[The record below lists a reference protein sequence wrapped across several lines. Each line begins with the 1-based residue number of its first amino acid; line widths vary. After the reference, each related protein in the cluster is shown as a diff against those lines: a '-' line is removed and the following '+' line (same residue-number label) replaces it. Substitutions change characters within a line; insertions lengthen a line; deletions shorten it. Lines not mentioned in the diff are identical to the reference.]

1 VSVGADEQ
9 GMLDKVVRFALRQ
22 RVLVVAA
29 ALGLL
34 GYGLFTGTR
43 LPVDVF
49 PDLNRPTV
57 TIMAEAHALSPEEV
71 ELLVTRPIETAMNGA
86 PGVER
91 VRSQSAVGLSV
102 VYVEFA
108 WDTELLVNRQ
118 MVTERLQTVR
128 RELPDGI
135 DAQIGPITSIMGEIM
150 LVGLK
155 SDKGLTAPMELRSL
169 ADFVIRRELLS
180 ISGVAQVIA
189 LGGGEQQLRVR
200 LDPTK
205 LTQLDVTPEEVMEAA
220 RLAQGN
226 APGGFIDRQSQE
238 WLVRA
243 ISRTTDLETIAKTPV
258 ATRDGTVIRLS
269 DVATLELAPG
279 VMRGDAGVDG
289 DSAVIMSVQKQ
300 PGASTTELTEKVEAT
315 LAALQTKMPADVVIV
330 PLFRQADFIH
340 AATDNVVHA
349 LRDGAILVV
358 LVLFL
363 FLQNLRT
370 TFITL
375 TAIPLSLGMTLV
387 VFELFGIGVNTMT
400 LGGIAVAIGELVDD
414 AIVDTENV
422 FRRLRENR
430 QREVPRSSL
439 RVVWEASI
447 EVRGSIVFATMIV
460 ILVFVP
466 LFGMSGLEGRL
477 FMPLAL
483 AYIIAILSSLIVS
496 VTLTPVLCSYLL
508 PNSKATEH
516 DRDGWLVRVLKRGQ
530 ERLLRVTLLHPF
542 AVMGGAFV
550 VFIATLATVP
560 LLGREFLPEFNEG
573 TATINLQAAPGVS
586 LEASNEL
593 GHAAEALILGVPE
606 VKSVGRRTG
615 RAEMDEHAEGVH
627 YSEVDVDFYVGEGM
641 RPRRLVLDDIRQR
654 LAILPGL
661 SANIGQPISHRLDHL
676 LSGVRA
682 ELVVKVKGPELDAL
696 RRHAASVDSIMR
708 GVDGL
713 VDIQIEKLVL
723 VPQLRL
729 KVRNEVAARYG
740 FKPAELAGRLEQLLD
755 GEVVS
760 SLLESDR
767 QIRIFVR
774 LDDAVRTNVETL
786 SRLLV
791 ETPSGARIPL
801 ETLAEIEL
809 GMGPNSILHDNGQR
823 RIAVYANVEGRDIG
837 TAVGELKDKLGRL
850 DLGIGYAL
858 SYEGQF
864 ESQEQATIIIGLLSL
879 VSLLLMVIVLYLHF
893 RSFVL
898 VLQVMVNIPQALI
911 GSVAGLWLFDLP
923 LSVATLVGFV
933 ALCGIASRN
942 TIMMI
947 DHYLHLVAHEGM
959 TFSRAMVVRGSL
971 ERLVPV
977 LMTAVTAGLGLV
989 PLVLSADAPGREILH
1004 PVAVVILFGLM
1015 SSTLLD
1021 LIVTPAAFWA
1031 FGKRP
1036 LETRQARA
1044 ESGDELTDMGS
1055 METSMTPG
1063 YGAK

>member
-1 VSVGADEQ
+1 
-9 GMLDKVVRFALRQ
+9 
-22 RVLVVAA
+22 
-29 ALGLL
+29 
-34 GYGLFTGTR
+34 
-43 LPVDVF
+43 
-49 PDLNRPTV
+49 
-57 TIMAEAHALSPEEV
+57 
-71 ELLVTRPIETAMNGA
+71 
-86 PGVER
+86 
-91 VRSQSAVGLSV
+91 
-102 VYVEFA
+102 
-108 WDTELLVNRQ
+108 
-118 MVTERLQTVR
+118 
-128 RELPDGI
+128 
-135 DAQIGPITSIMGEIM
+135 
-150 LVGLK
+150 
-155 SDKGLTAPMELRSL
+155 
-169 ADFVIRRELLS
+169 
-180 ISGVAQVIA
+180 
-189 LGGGEQQLRVR
+189 
-200 LDPTK
+200 
-205 LTQLDVTPEEVMEAA
+205 
-220 RLAQGN
+220 
-226 APGGFIDRQSQE
+226 
-238 WLVRA
+238 
-243 ISRTTDLETIAKTPV
+243 
-258 ATRDGTVIRLS
+258 
-269 DVATLELAPG
+269 
-279 VMRGDAGVDG
+279 
-289 DSAVIMSVQKQ
+289 MSVQKQ
-300 PGASTTELTEKVEAT
+300 PGASTTELTAKVEAT
-315 LAALQTKMPADVVIV
+315 LAALQNKMPSDVVIV

-430 QREVPRSSL
+430 QRAVPRSSL

-483 AYIIAILSSLIVS
+483 AYIIAILSSLVVS

-516 DRDGWLVRVLKRGQ
+516 DRDGWLVRGLKRLQ
-530 ERLLRVTLLHPF
+530 ERLLRVTLVHPF
-542 AVMGGAFV
+542 VVMGGAFV
-550 VFIATLATVP
+550 VFAATLATVP

-573 TATINLQAAPGVS
+573 TATINLLAAPGVS
-586 LEASNEL
+586 LAASNEL

-627 YSEVDVDFYVGEGM
+627 YSEVDVDFHVGEGL
-641 RPRRLVLDDIRQR
+641 RPRREVLDDIRQR
-654 LAILPGL
+654 LAILPGI

-696 RRHAASVDSIMR
+696 RRHAASVEAVMR

-713 VDIQIEKLVL
+713 VDIQVEKLVL

-740 FKPAELAGRLEQLLD
+740 FKPAELAGRMEQLLD

-774 LDDAVRTNVETL
+774 LDDAVRTNIETL

-791 ETPSGARIPL
+791 DTPSGARIPL
-801 ETLAEIEL
+801 EALAEIEL
-809 GMGPNSILHDNGQR
+809 GMGPNSILHDNAQR

-837 TAVGELKDKLGRL
+837 TAVTELKDKLGTL
-850 DLGIGYAL
+850 DLGVGYAL

-864 ESQEQATIIIGLLSL
+864 ESQEQATLIIGLLSL

-898 VLQVMVNIPQALI
+898 VAQVMVNIPQALI
-911 GSVAGLWLFDLP
+911 GSVAGLWIFDLP

-942 TIMMI
+942 TIMML
-947 DHYLHLVAHEGM
+947 DHYLHLVQHEGM

-989 PLVLSADAPGREILH
+989 PLVLSADAPGKEILH

-1031 FGKRP
+1031 FGQRP
-1036 LETRQARA
+1036 LETRQAKA
-1044 ESGDELTDMGS
+1044 SAGDELTDMGPV
-1055 METSMTPG
+1055 EPSMTPG
-1063 YGAK
+1063 YAAKG